1 MSMIKNSLL
10 FLSVLQMSHTCGIH
24 RYTYNK
30 CAGYNTLFKINCWF
44 SDSSHKNKIENKLS
58 DKKYTLEHEYER
70 SYRRYP

>member
-30 CAGYNTLFKINCWF
+30 CAGYITLRSKLIVGFQILLTKTKLKINYQT
-44 SDSSHKNKIENKLS
+44 KNI
-58 DKKYTLEHEYER
+58 H
-70 SYRRYP
+70 